1 MDKLIYTAFNT
12 VNNIYDNRAARAQNL
27 ANISVPGYKR
37 DLGSKSVGTAFLD
50 NMQTLQSRAMAVQ
63 DDNNYFSSQPGS
75 LSQTNVDTD
84 IAISGD
90 GYFLVQGTGAPS
102 LSRRG
107 DLRVAN
113 DGTLENGTSQKI
125 LNAELLPIQ
134 VPAHRVMKISDDGNV
149 IIEPL
154 GSDPGTKQVIG
165 KIAMTLAAGVSLKK
179 FPDGEIRSLDGTV
192 PPLDE
197 TVSVLPKHVELSN
210 VNITEELINS
220 IEDQRQYEI
229 NIKMI
234 SSASELDES
243 GATLMRMPS

>member
-12 VNNIYDNRAARAQNL
+12 VNNIYDNRAVRAQNL

-50 NMQTLQSRAMAVQ
+50 NMQTLQSRAMAIQ

-125 LNAELLPIQ
+125 LNSELLPIQ
-134 VPAHRVMKISDDGNV
+134 VPAYRAMKISDDGNV

-154 GSDPGTKQVIG
+154 GSDPGTEQVIG
-165 KIAMTLAAGVSLKK
+165 KIAMTLAEGVSLKK
-179 FPDGEIRSLDGTV
+179 FADGEIRALDGTV
-192 PPLDE
+192 PPLDD

>member
-1 MDKLIYTAFNT
+1 M
-12 VNNIYDNRAARAQNL
+12 RAQNL

-50 NMQTLQSRAMAVQ
+50 NMQTLQSRAMAIQ

-75 LSQTNVDTD
+75 LSQTDVDTD

-90 GYFLVQGTGAPS
+90 GYFIVQGTGAPS

-107 DLRVAN
+107 DLRVAD

-125 LNAELLPIQ
+125 LNTGLLPIQ
-134 VPAHRVMKISDDGNV
+134 VPAHRAMKISDDGNI

-154 GSDPGTKQVIG
+154 GSDPGTEQVIG
-165 KIAMTLAAGVSLKK
+165 KIAMTLAADVSLKK
-179 FPDGEIRSLDGTV
+179 FADGAIRTMDGTV
-192 PPLDE
+192 PPMDD
-197 TVSVLPKHVELSN
+197 TVSVLPKHIELSN

-243 GATLMRMPS
+243 GASLMRMPS

>member
-12 VNNIYDNRAARAQNL
+12 VNNIYDNRAVRAQNL
-27 ANISVPGYKR
+27 ANIPVPGYKR
-37 DLGSKSVGTAFLD
+37 DLGAKSVGTAFLD
-50 NMQTLQSRAMAVQ
+50 NMQTLQSRAMAIQ
-63 DDNNYFSSQPGS
+63 DNNNYFSSQPGS
-75 LSQTNVDTD
+75 LSQTDIDTD
-84 IAISGD
+84 VAISGE
-90 GYFLVQGTGAPS
+90 GYFVVQGTGDPS

-107 DLRVAN
+107 DLRVAD

-125 LNAELLPIQ
+125 LNTQLLPIQ
-134 VPAHRVMKISDDGNV
+134 VPDHRFMKVSDDGVV

-154 GSDPGTKQVIG
+154 GSPLGTEQEIG
-165 KIAMTLAAGVSLKK
+165 KIALTLGTGEELKK
-179 FPDGEIRSLDGTV
+179 FPDGEIRLSDGTI
-192 PPLDE
+192 PPLDDN
-197 TVSVLPKHVELSN
+197 VRVLPKHLELSN

-234 SSASELDES
+234 ASASELDES

>member
-12 VNNIYDNRAARAQNL
+12 VNNIYDNRAVRAQNL

-50 NMQTLQSRAMAVQ
+50 NMRTLQSRAMAIQ

-75 LSQTNVDTD
+75 LSQTDVDTD

-125 LNAELLPIQ
+125 LNSELLPIQ
-134 VPAHRVMKISDDGNV
+134 VPAYRAMKISDDGNV

-154 GSDPGTKQVIG
+154 GSDPGTEQVIG
-165 KIAMTLAAGVSLKK
+165 KIAMTLAEGVSLKK
-179 FPDGEIRSLDGTV
+179 FADGEIRALDGTV
-192 PPLDE
+192 PPLDD

-243 GATLMRMPS
+243 GAALMRMPS

>member
-12 VNNIYDNRAARAQNL
+12 VNNIYDNRAVRAQNL

-50 NMQTLQSRAMAVQ
+50 NMQTLQSRAMAIQ
-63 DDNNYFSSQPGS
+63 DDNNYFSSQPGT

-84 IAISGD
+84 IAISGE
-90 GYFLVQGTGAPS
+90 GYLVVQGTGAPS
-102 LSRRG
+102 VSRRG
-107 DLRVAN
+107 DLRVTS
-113 DGTLENGTSQKI
+113 DGILENGTSQKI
-125 LNAELLPIQ
+125 LNTELQPIQ
-134 VPAHRVMKISDDGNV
+134 VPAHRAMKVSDDGNV

-154 GSDPGTKQVIG
+154 GSALGTEQVIG
-165 KIAMTLAAGVSLKK
+165 KIALTLGRGEQLRK
-179 FPDGEIRSLDGTV
+179 FPDGEIRLMDGTV
-192 PPLDE
+192 PPLDNN
-197 TVSVLPKHVELSN
+197 VRLLPKHLELSN
-210 VNITEELINS
+210 VNVTEELINS

>member
-12 VNNIYDNRAARAQNL
+12 VNNIYDNRAVRAQNL

-50 NMQTLQSRAMAVQ
+50 NMRTLQSRAMAIQ
-63 DDNNYFSSQPGS
+63 DDNNYFSTQPGT
-75 LSQTNVDTD
+75 LSQTDVDTD

-125 LNAELLPIQ
+125 LNSELLPIQ
-134 VPAHRVMKISDDGNV
+134 VPAYRAMKISDDGNV

-154 GSDPGTKQVIG
+154 GSDPGTEQVIG
-165 KIAMTLAAGVSLKK
+165 KIAMTLAEGVSLKK
-179 FPDGEIRSLDGTV
+179 FADGEIRVLDGTV
-192 PPLDE
+192 PPLDD

>member
-12 VNNIYDNRAARAQNL
+12 VNNIYDNRAVRAQNL
-27 ANISVPGYKR
+27 SNISVPGYKR
-37 DLGSKSVGTAFLD
+37 DLGAKSVGTAFLD
-50 NMQTLQSRAMAVQ
+50 NFDTLQSRAMAVQ
-63 DDNNYFSSQPGS
+63 DDNNYFSAAPGT
-75 LSQTNVDTD
+75 LSQTDVDTD

-90 GYFLVQGTGAPS
+90 GYFIVEGTGSPS

-125 LNAELLPIQ
+125 LNTGLTPIQ
-134 VPAHRVMKISDDGNV
+134 VPPHRSMKISDDGDV

-154 GSDPGTKQVIG
+154 GSDPGTEQTIG
-165 KIAMTLAAGVSLKK
+165 RIAMTLAAGLELKK
-179 FPDGEIRSLDGTV
+179 YPDGEIRPMDGGV
-192 PPLDE
+192 PPLDD
-197 TVSVLPKHVELSN
+197 TVRVLPKHVELSN

-234 SSASELDES
+234 SSASDLDEAGS
-243 GATLMRMPS
+243 SLMRLPS

>member
-12 VNNIYDNRAARAQNL
+12 VNNIYDNRAVRAQNL

-37 DLGSKSVGTAFLD
+37 DLGAKSVGTAFLD
-50 NMQTLQSRAMAVQ
+50 NFDTLQSRAMAVQ
-63 DDNNYFSSQPGS
+63 DDNNYFSAAPGT
-75 LSQTNVDTD
+75 LSQTDVDTD

-90 GYFLVQGTGAPS
+90 GYFIVEGTGSPS

-125 LNAELLPIQ
+125 LNTGLTPIQ
-134 VPAHRVMKISDDGNV
+134 VPPHRSMKISDDGDV

-154 GSDPGTKQVIG
+154 GSDPGTEQVIG
-165 KIAMTLAAGVSLKK
+165 RIAMTLAAGVELKK
-179 FPDGEIRSLDGTV
+179 YPDGEIRPMDGSV
-192 PPLDE
+192 PPLDD
-197 TVSVLPKHVELSN
+197 TVRVLPKHVELSN

-234 SSASELDES
+234 SSASDLDEAGS
-243 GATLMRMPS
+243 SLMRLPS

>member
-12 VNNIYDNRAARAQNL
+12 VNNIYDNRAVRAQNL
-27 ANISVPGYKR
+27 ANIPVPGYRR
-37 DLGSKSVGTAFLD
+37 DLGAKSVGTAFLD

-63 DDNNYFSSQPGS
+63 DNNNYFSDKPGS
-75 LSQTNVDTD
+75 LSQTDVDTD

-90 GYFLVQGTGAPS
+90 GYLLVQGLGAPS

-107 DLRVAN
+107 DLRVSN
-113 DGTLENGTSQKI
+113 DGLLENGSSQKI
-125 LNAELLPIQ
+125 LNTELVPIQ
-134 VPAHRVMKISDDGNV
+134 VPAHRSMKISDDGEI

-154 GSDPGTKQVIG
+154 GSDPGTTQAIG
-165 KIAMTLAAGVSLKK
+165 KIALTLAAGVELKK
-179 FPDGEIRSLDGTV
+179 FPDGEIRSMDGTV
-192 PPLDE
+192 PPLDA
-197 TVSVLPKHVELSN
+197 TVSVLPKHIELSN

-234 SSASELDES
+234 SSASELDEAS
-243 GATLMRMPS
+243 SSLMRLPS

>member
-12 VNNIYDNRAARAQNL
+12 VNNIYDNRAVRAQNL
-27 ANISVPGYKR
+27 ANIPVPGYRR
-37 DLGSKSVGTAFLD
+37 DLGAKSVGTAFLA

-63 DDNNYFSSQPGS
+63 DNNNYFSDKPGS
-75 LSQTNVDTD
+75 LSQTDVDTD

-90 GYFLVQGTGAPS
+90 GYLLVQGLGAPS

-107 DLRVAN
+107 DLRVSN
-113 DGTLENGTSQKI
+113 DGLLENGSSQKI
-125 LNAELLPIQ
+125 LNTELVPIQ
-134 VPAHRVMKISDDGNV
+134 VPAHRSMKISDDGEI

-154 GSDPGTKQVIG
+154 GSDPGTTQAIG
-165 KIAMTLAAGVSLKK
+165 KIAPTLAAGVELKK
-179 FPDGEIRSLDGTV
+179 FPDGEIRSMDGTV
-192 PPLDE
+192 PPLDA
-197 TVSVLPKHVELSN
+197 TVSVLPKHIELSN

-234 SSASELDES
+234 SSASELDEAGS
-243 GATLMRMPS
+243 SLMRLPS

>member
-12 VNNIYDNRAARAQNL
+12 VNNIYDNRAVRAQNL

-37 DLGSKSVGTAFLD
+37 DLGAKSVGTAFLD
-50 NMQTLQSRAMAVQ
+50 NMQTLQSRAMAIQ
-63 DDNNYFSSQPGS
+63 DDNNYFSTQPGS
-75 LSQTNVDTD
+75 LSQTDVETD

-90 GYFLVQGTGAPS
+90 GYFLVQGSGDPS

-107 DLRVAN
+107 DLSVAD

-125 LNAELLPIQ
+125 LNTELVPIQ
-134 VPAHRVMKISDDGNV
+134 VPDHRSLKISDDGEV

-154 GSDPGTKQVIG
+154 GSPQGTEQRIG
-165 KIAMTLAAGVSLKK
+165 KIALTLAAGVELKK
-179 FPDGEIRSLDGTV
+179 FPDGEIRSIDGTV
-192 PPLDE
+192 PPLDNS
-197 TVSVLPKHVELSN
+197 VRVLPKHVELSN
-210 VNITEELINS
+210 VNITAELINS

-234 SSASELDES
+234 SSASELDEAGTS
-243 GATLMRMPS
+243 LMRLPS

>member
-12 VNNIYDNRAARAQNL
+12 VNNIYDNRAVRAQNL

-37 DLGSKSVGTAFLD
+37 DLGAKSVGTAFLD
-50 NMQTLQSRAMAVQ
+50 NMQTLQSRAMAIQ

-75 LSQTNVDTD
+75 LSQTDVETD

-90 GYFLVQGTGAPS
+90 GYFLVQGSGDPS

-107 DLRVAN
+107 DLSVAN
-113 DGTLENGTSQKI
+113 DGTLQNGTSQKI
-125 LNAELLPIQ
+125 LNTELVPIQ
-134 VPAHRVMKISDDGNV
+134 VPDHRSLKISDDGEV

-154 GSDPGTKQVIG
+154 GSPQGTEQRIG
-165 KIAMTLAAGVSLKK
+165 KIALTLAAGVELKK
-179 FPDGEIRSLDGTV
+179 FPDGEIRSSDGTV
-192 PPLDE
+192 PPLDNS
-197 TVSVLPKHVELSN
+197 VRVLPKHVELSN
-210 VNITEELINS
+210 VNITAELINS

-234 SSASELDES
+234 SSASELDEAGTS
-243 GATLMRMPS
+243 LMRLPS

>member
-12 VNNIYDNRAARAQNL
+12 VNNIYDNRAVRAQNL
-27 ANISVPGYKR
+27 SNIPVPGYKR
-37 DLGSKSVGTAFLD
+37 DLGAKSVGTAFLD
-50 NMQTLQSRAMAVQ
+50 NMQTLQSRAMAIQ
-63 DDNNYFSSQPGS
+63 DNNNYFSSQPGS
-75 LSQTNVDTD
+75 LSQTDIDTD
-84 IAISGD
+84 IAINGD
-90 GYFLVQGTGAPS
+90 GYLVVKGPGDPS

-107 DLRVAN
+107 DFRVAD

-125 LNAELLPIQ
+125 LNTQLQPIK
-134 VPAHRVMKISDDGNV
+134 VPDHRSMKVSDEGVV

-154 GSDPGTKQVIG
+154 GSPLGTEQEIG
-165 KIAMTLAAGVSLKK
+165 TIALTLGTGEELKK
-179 FPDGEIRSLDGTV
+179 FPDGQIRLSDGTI
-192 PPLDE
+192 PPLVDDIR
-197 TVSVLPKHVELSN
+197 VLPKHLELSN

-234 SSASELDES
+234 ASASELDES

>member
-12 VNNIYDNRAARAQNL
+12 VNNIYDNRAVRAQNL
-27 ANISVPGYKR
+27 SNISVPGYKR
-37 DLGSKSVGTAFLD
+37 DLGAKSVGTAFLD
-50 NMQTLQSRAMAVQ
+50 NFDTLQSRAMAVQ
-63 DDNNYFSSQPGS
+63 DDNNYFSAAPGT
-75 LSQTNVDTD
+75 LSQTDIATD

-90 GYFLVQGTGAPS
+90 GYFIVEGTGSPS

-125 LNAELLPIQ
+125 LNTGLTPIQ
-134 VPAHRVMKISDDGNV
+134 VPPHRSMKISDDGDV

-154 GSDPGTKQVIG
+154 GSDPGTEQTIG
-165 KIAMTLAAGVSLKK
+165 RIAMTLAAGLELKK
-179 FPDGEIRSLDGTV
+179 YPDGEIRPMDGGV
-192 PPLDE
+192 PPLDD
-197 TVSVLPKHVELSN
+197 TVRVLPKHVELSN

-234 SSASELDES
+234 SSASDLDEAGS
-243 GATLMRMPS
+243 SLMRLPS